1 MSLILA
7 LDNGSII
14 KYCRIGLH
22 LRTTLWGSLLAL
34 FFLLSS
40 CNSKKYLEDD
50 QSFLM
55 SNKIKLKSSYPI
67 HSKSEIKESF
77 LNYYRQ
83 PQTKYSLGFPR
94 HDFFYQYQ
102 EKLKEKP
109 GHKKWDEE
117 RLIKNRPV
125 IYDSLKAEQTS
136 EDFEKYLQLR
146 GYRSAIVNY
155 ESKTENKETKV
166 LYEVNPGPRIFLD
179 TIMII
184 AEDSILQEI
193 VDKTNTNSLIP
204 VGSALDIQLYN
215 QEKARIVRLL
225 QNEGYATFN
234 ETYVSPMEVDTA
246 GNRIEGVIRL
256 LNPSDSTFHQ
266 IYVVGDIKVYPDY
279 NIVDPKHYHDT
290 MVNYI
295 TYFLPDSSVFTLK
308 PEAIERNI
316 YLYPNAHTR
325 KDNIDLTIKNLG
337 RIELIRFVNPDA
349 VIDSS
354 GVGSPAIDYTFYLT
368 RNKKINFDVNGEL
381 TYSNIASEE
390 RRALFGTTFS
400 TNYRDRN
407 IFGKAEILNLNAELG
422 FEFNFFNRESTTNRQ
437 FLNSL
442 NAGLTTDLSF
452 RRFMDPLN
460 IYHMIGHTDDPE
472 KKARIGGRLHRWLVD
487 DASSRLSMG
496 FNYVIITALYD
507 YYNINANLSYD
518 IQPDPY
524 KKLTIT
530 RIGFDLF
537 VPNAYPE
544 YQKILDS
551 NKFLAESFGN
561 QLYTGFLFRNYIYE
575 VNSRVKSKTGH
586 FRMLHSMEL
595 SGIEMYAINSVANL
609 ISGNFKEIVL
619 NPNGSA
625 DDIVEFSQ
633 FAKGEIDFRYFRHLT
648 RNTELAIKL
657 NTGIATPY
665 GPYTQQVPYPKQ
677 FYVGG
682 ALSNRAWQI
691 RQLGPGGYEDKTEIP
706 LNVPFYQTGDFKIDF
721 SAELRF
727 PLFWYFKGVLFVDAA
742 NVWILDD
749 DTRPEAELSH
759 NFYKEFGI
767 GYGYGIRLDLDF
779 FILRLDLGYKL
790 HNPYPV
796 PYDENKSSRW
806 LVNEIKKF
814 PSGAEPQIAVG
825 LPF

>member
-1 MSLILA
+1 M
-7 LDNGSII
+7 
-14 KYCRIGLH
+14 
-22 LRTTLWGSLLAL
+22 RTALWGSLLAL
-34 FFLLSS
+34 FVLFSS

-55 SNKIKLKSSYPI
+55 SNKIKLKSNYPI
-67 HSKSEIKESF
+67 HSKSEIKDSF
-77 LNYYRQ
+77 LKYYRQ

-94 HDFFYQYQ
+94 HVFYYQYQ
-102 EKLKEKP
+102 EKIKAKP
-109 GHKKWDEE
+109 NHKKWDEE

-136 EDFEKYLQLR
+136 DDFEKYLQLR
-146 GYRSAIVNY
+146 GYRSAIVNF
-155 ESKTENKETKV
+155 EAKTEKKVTKV
-166 LYEVNPGPRIFLD
+166 RYHINPGPRLYLD
-179 TIMII
+179 TILII
-184 AEDSILQEI
+184 AEDSIIQEI
-193 VDKTNTNSLIP
+193 VDKTKENSLIP
-204 VGSALDIQLYN
+204 AESPLDIQLYN

-234 ETYVSPMEVDTA
+234 ETYVSPMEVDTSR
-246 GNRIEGVIRL
+246 NRVKGIIRL
-256 LNPSDSTFHQ
+256 LNPSDSTLHQ

-295 TYFLPDSSVFTLK
+295 TYFLPDSGVFTLK
-308 PEAIERNI
+308 PEAIQRNI
-316 YLYPNAHTR
+316 FLYPNANTR
-325 KDNIDLTIKNLG
+325 KDNIDQTMKKLG

-354 GVGSPAIDYTFYLT
+354 GAGAPAIDYTFYLT

-381 TYSNIASEE
+381 TYSNIASQE
-390 RRALFGTTFS
+390 RRSLFGTSFS

-407 IFGKAEILNLNAELG
+407 IFRNAEILNLNAELG
-422 FEFNFFNRESTTNRQ
+422 FEFNFFNRESTINRRL
-437 FLNSL
+437 LNSL

-452 RRFMDPLN
+452 QRFMDPLN

-472 KKARIGGRLHRWLVD
+472 KQAKIGGRLHRWLID
-487 DASSRLSMG
+487 DASTRLSLG
-496 FNYVIITALYD
+496 FNYVIITDLYD

-518 IQPDPY
+518 IQPDPF

-537 VPNAYPE
+537 VPNAFPD

-551 NKFLAESFGN
+551 NKFLAESFGK
-561 QLYTGFLFRNYIYE
+561 QLYTGLLFRNYIYD
-575 VNSRVKSKTGH
+575 VNSKVKSKTGH

-595 SGIEMYAINSVANL
+595 SGIEMYAINSAVNL
-609 ISGNFKEIVL
+609 ISGEFKEIVL
-619 NPNGSA
+619 NPNGNE

-633 FAKGEIDFRYFRHLT
+633 FAKGEIDVRYFRSLT

-657 NTGIATPY
+657 NTGVATPF
-665 GPYTQQVPYPKQ
+665 GPYTKQVPYPKQ

-682 ALSNRAWQI
+682 AQSNRAWQI
-691 RQLGPGGYEDKTEIP
+691 RQLGPGGHEDKTAIP
-706 LNVPFYQTGDFKIDF
+706 ANVPFYQTGDFKIDF

-742 NVWILDD
+742 NVWILQEDD
-749 DTRPEAELSH
+749 SRTEANLSH

-779 FILRLDLGYKL
+779 FIIRLDLGYKL

-796 PYDENKSSRW
+796 IYDADKKPSRW